1 MTNSRRFV
9 TIMVHRDGAL
19 ESRSLRLPIWV
30 FRLMLGGALG
40 MVALLLLATAFYAPL
55 IRAAAAVPFLRREI
69 SRLEA
74 DNAKIREVVMAL
86 DSAERQYGQLRSMM
100 GADLVRDPLSF
111 SSTLPLSPAV
121 QARPADAHL
130 TLESG
135 ASTPRHWPLDEAGYI
150 TRGQIG
156 TGTVDEAH
164 PGLDIAVPP
173 GTVVRVAGGGT
184 VIQAGPDAEYG
195 IYILVQHP
203 DGYQSLYGHLSRI
216 LVNVGQ
222 EVGAGEV
229 IGLSGNTGRS
239 SAPHLHF
246 EIRQEGKVVDPLTLV
261 QEGT

>member
-1 MTNSRRFV
+1 MTTNRRSV
-9 TIMVHRDGAL
+9 TIMIHRDGAL
-19 ESRSLRLPIWV
+19 ESRSIRLPLWV
-30 FRLMLGGALG
+30 FRTMLGLALAV
-40 MVALLLLATAFYAPL
+40 VALLLLATAFYAPL
-55 IRAAAAVPFLRREI
+55 ARTAAGVPFLRREI
-69 SRLEA
+69 TRLEA
-74 DNAKIREVVMAL
+74 DNAKIRQVVMAL
-86 DSAERQYGQLRSMM
+86 DSAEYQYGQLRSMM
-100 GADLVRDPLSF
+100 GADLVRDPLTF
-111 SSTLPLSPAV
+111 GSSLPLSPAV
-121 QARPADAHL
+121 QARPEGLRL

-135 ASTPRHWPLDEAGYI
+135 ESAPRHWPLDEAGYI

-173 GTVVRVAGGGT
+173 GTVVRVAGGGS
-184 VIQAGPDAEYG
+184 VIQAGPDSEYG
-195 IYILVQHP
+195 IYVLVQHP

-216 LVNVGQ
+216 LVAVGQ

-246 EIRQEGKVVDPLTLV
+246 EIRQDGRVVDPLTLV